1 MNAIFFDLDGTLLH
15 FTRDYREVLA
25 ETLETVHGE
34 CRDRWLDAYNETFF
48 DLLEACEA
56 HPYRR
61 AFAAIGLDSPP
72 EQLVETLRQVETE
85 TCQPPAD
92 AHKHLERLAERY
104 KLGVLTNG
112 VREWQKHKLESHGLL
127 GYFDAVVVSYDVGV
141 HKPDRAPFNAAEARL
156 PADEYA
162 MVGDSDADI
171 DGAQKAG
178 WSTFRY
184 DGGGFGSL
192 PGAIHWE

>member
-1 MNAIFFDLDGTLLH
+1 MNAIFFDVDGTLLH

-25 ETLETVHGE
+25 ETFETVHGE
-34 CRDRWLDAYNETFF
+34 SRDRWLDAYNETFF

-56 HPYRR
+56 NPYRR
-61 AFAAIGLDSPP
+61 AFAATGLESPP

-85 TCQPPAD
+85 MCQPPGD
-92 AHKHLERLAERY
+92 AHKHLERLAENY

-112 VREWQKHKLESHGLL
+112 VPEWQKHKLESHGLRR
-127 GYFDAVVVSYDVGV
+127 YFDAIVISYDVGV
-141 HKPDRAPFNAAEARL
+141 HKPDIAPFNAAEAHL

-192 PGAIHWE
+192 PDAIDWE